1 MYKVYQDWGAN
12 LLGPTAALPESE
24 LPEAG
29 CAPEAVHGAGPS
41 PASVLVLTEL
51 TELTGRYSVLG
62 LRYGC
67 RSAWSLLLLD
77 DDPGSPLTNLN
88 MAPVSY

>member
-51 TELTGRYSVLG
+51 TVLTELGIRYWVSVMDADQRG
-62 LRYGC
+62 LC
-67 RSAWSLLLLD
+67 CCWMMIQDLL
-77 DDPGSPLTNLN
+77 
-88 MAPVSY
+88 